1 MLCSHAAEPDQL
13 CVEVKHCISRRSRRG
28 FPGDIALTFRS
39 IIVVLFFLYLST
51 GKTCWAWHTLM
62 HLHITQKAFS
72 YLPADVQKEFQPHLS
87 AILWGSLAPD
97 VVLRDWPNHEWNVHS
112 ASCYQGSGPSR
123 IEGLCSSIVDDLS
136 REPREFAH
144 AAYKMGLLSH
154 YLADLNQP
162 LHTDEY
168 SDDELWVHS
177 LYEMDA
183 FTNQQNIPYTFRGT
197 EFRLDS
203 YQMAV
208 ASAER
213 ANRYYEAIIRAYAE
227 GDGYANAE
235 GITALN
241 LQRAVDDIH
250 DTWLTLWYSAT
261 SAIPSLTLHMNKK
274 VFEPGDTARISL
286 SVLPG
291 QCAQFEANVYV
302 VLAAENGN
310 AWFLGPGSTFH
321 AESIAWREAWTV
333 SASAGEEILSGLID
347 TATPKGSYT
356 VYVLLVPPGADPME
370 QGSWL
375 SNLAQITFSV
385 QPLSDIQLEDLR
397 DEIYLFP
404 ACWPETDRIVALPLK
419 RWDFIFLGDQEDDL
433 STPQDESVTDKLI
446 PGRFNHAL
454 VYLGRDDRGTP
465 YGMEMTTNLQ
475 LEGPYLRIISF
486 SEFET
491 SGPGSEDLNL
501 PIMTKDVWRYHARW
515 AKRLDYQELCGLM
528 AVEDGLFTQLQEDWN
543 SGFSYQLE
551 YIWSGDFRD
560 KAIYLVDDGREG
572 GSGCTDYW
580 LSLLEEFGGV
590 CIHGSRITA
599 DELEIYYRFD
609 PEGSST
615 VVPEPLNPFS
625 FPLTVK
631 AILDM
636 GFYPVD
642 PPPHVFSCDNSTE
655 TGLPIPDRLLNYS
668 PQLVDIAPA
677 PTVPDWQ
684 NSN

>member
-1 MLCSHAAEPDQL
+1 M
-13 CVEVKHCISRRSRRG
+13 RSPRG
-28 FPGDIALTFRS
+28 NSLIFRS
-39 IIVVLFFLYLST
+39 IIAALLFLFLPTS
-51 GKTCWAWHTLM
+51 KTCWAWHTLM
-62 HLHITQKAFS
+62 HIHITQEAFS
-72 YLPADVQKEFQPHLS
+72 CLPVDVQKEFQPHLG

-112 ASCYQGSGPSR
+112 APGYQGSGPSR
-123 IEGLCSSIVDDLS
+123 IKGLCSSIANDLS
-136 REPREFAH
+136 REPRELAH
-144 AAYKMGLLSH
+144 AAYKLGLLSH

-168 SDDELWVHS
+168 SDDELWIHS

-183 FTNQQNIPYTFRGT
+183 FANQQNIPYTFRGT

-208 ASAER
+208 ACAER

-241 LQRAVDDIH
+241 LQRAVDNIH

-261 SAIPSLTLHMNKK
+261 SASPSLTLCTNKK

-291 QCAQFEANVYV
+291 QGAQLEADVYV

-310 AWFLGPGSTFH
+310 AWFLGPDSTFH
-321 AESIAWREAWTV
+321 AESVAWRQTCAV
-333 SASAGEEILSGLID
+333 SASAGEEILSGLIGL
-347 TATPKGSYT
+347 ATPKGSYT
-356 VYVLLVPPGADPME
+356 VYALLVFPGADPME

-375 SNLAQITFSV
+375 SNLAQMTFSV
-385 QPLSDIQLEDLR
+385 QPLSDIQIEDLM

-404 ACWPETDRIVALPLK
+404 ACWPETDSIVALPLK
-419 RWDFIFLGDQEDDL
+419 RWDFIFLGDQKDDP
-433 STPQDESVTDKLI
+433 STPQDESVTDRLI
-446 PGRFNHAL
+446 PGSFNHAL
-454 VYLGRDDRGTP
+454 VYLGRDGRGTP

-475 LEGPYLRIISF
+475 LEGPYLRIIRF

-491 SGPGSEDLNL
+491 ADPGSEDLKL
-501 PIMTKDVWRYHARW
+501 PIMAKDVWRYHARW

-528 AVEDGLFTQLQEDWN
+528 SVEECLLTQLQEDWN
-543 SGFSYQLE
+543 SDFPYQLE
-551 YIWSGDFRD
+551 YIWSGDFGD

-580 LSLLEEFGGV
+580 LSLVEEFCGV

-599 DELEIYYRFD
+599 AELETYYRFD

-615 VVPEPLNPFS
+615 LVPEPLNPFS

-631 AILDM
+631 TVLDM

-655 TGLPIPDRLLNYS
+655 TGISIPDRLLNCS
-668 PQLVDIAPA
+668 PQLVDITPA
-677 PTVPDWQ
+677 PSVPDWQ
-684 NSN
+684 EIVKRY